1 MMVTVLGIAT
11 IIGMM
16 ANDHPRNGGQSR
28 DHLEDFD
35 HFGEGG
41 LPRGGDHPRNGDNH
55 RNGDHLRDGGRL
67 RVFYH
72 PKGWLLNH
80 GSEES

>member
-1 MMVTVLGIAT
+1 MVTFLIMVTVLGIAT

-41 LPRGGDHPRNGDNH
+41 LPRVGDHH
-55 RNGDHLRDGGRL
+55 RILFVCLFGT
-67 RVFYH
+67 
-72 PKGWLLNH
+72 K
-80 GSEES
+80 